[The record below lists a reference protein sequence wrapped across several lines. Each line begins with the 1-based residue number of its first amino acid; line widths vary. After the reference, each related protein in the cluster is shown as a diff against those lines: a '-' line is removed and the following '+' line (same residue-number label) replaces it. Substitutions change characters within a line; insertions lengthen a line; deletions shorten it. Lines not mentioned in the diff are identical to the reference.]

1 MKSKDRIIFEA
12 FKLFCLKPYDQVKFS
27 DIEKATNLSRG
38 AILYHFKAKENIF
51 YRAIE
56 DYILNRNSIKSIE
69 EEKRKNLKLFIDAFI
84 DFARQNKLQMK
95 KWGIKNMNMALL
107 HVESSA
113 YTFYPEMQEKAA
125 KWYNEEL
132 QVWQEVIFN
141 ALKNNEIKNNINPKV
156 VAQLFEKIYF
166 GLSFLSVPKLQ
177 GIEIEE
183 LQEDF
188 DSIYNL
194 LKN

>member
-12 FKLFCLKPYDQVKFS
+12 FKLFCLKPYDQVIFS

-51 YRAIE
+51 YRVIE
-56 DYILNRNSIKSIE
+56 DYVLNRHSIQSIE
-69 EEKRKNLKLFIDAFI
+69 EDKRENLKLFIDAFI
-84 DFARQNKLQMK
+84 DFVRQNKLQMK
-95 KWGIKNMNMALL
+95 KWGVKNMNMALL
-107 HVESSA
+107 HIESSA

-132 QVWQEVIFN
+132 QVWQEVISN

-156 VAQLFEKIYF
+156 IAQLFEKIYF